1 MIDDRKKNE
10 LMKLYAENIR
20 EAFSAH
26 KETGVYINCEF
37 KVDLARGI
45 VQHSLSSTNGED
57 VVVIQKDIFKYDNKF
72 KKNFLEPA
80 LMSYV
85 SNGTV
90 TVIKSHDHSVDSV
103 PSNSSTLKSVTSANN
118 ILNIKNAEI
127 DYIKKIVDRI
137 EVIRTQG
144 KSATLRFTNGN
155 AHGIIDALV
164 LAFLVGTFGGVMLM
178 IILKFIIR

>member
-1 MIDDRKKNE
+1 M
-10 LMKLYAENIR
+10 
-20 EAFSAH
+20 
-26 KETGVYINCEF
+26 
-37 KVDLARGI
+37 
-45 VQHSLSSTNGED
+45 
-57 VVVIQKDIFKYDNKF
+57 
-72 KKNFLEPA
+72 
-80 LMSYV
+80 
-85 SNGTV
+85 
-90 TVIKSHDHSVDSV
+90 DSV